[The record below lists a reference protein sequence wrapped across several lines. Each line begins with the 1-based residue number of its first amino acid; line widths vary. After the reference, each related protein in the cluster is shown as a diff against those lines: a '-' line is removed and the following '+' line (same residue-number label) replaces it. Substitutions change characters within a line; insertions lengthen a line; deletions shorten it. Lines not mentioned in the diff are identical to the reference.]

1 MSVPVEVRP
10 PRLAVFGAAPDT
22 PNMGVS
28 ALYASILHSI
38 GSVLCPVDFVVFD
51 NGLGAGREGQPAPSD
66 VLTGVTIIRHGA
78 RVGRRYYLPENLR
91 FMAFAAR
98 LGSVGPLLNRAI
110 RLIDSCDAVLDI
122 SGGDSFS
129 DIYGRSRFN
138 LTYLPKAIAIARGKP
153 LLLLPQTYGPFQRE
167 DVRRSAKTVLGG
179 AAMAWA
185 RDDRSFEVMKELLGR
200 SFDPERHQC
209 GLDMAFGLPAMR
221 PESGLDAPLKQ
232 WLADGDFCQ
241 PLVGFNISGLIYNDP
256 ASASRQ
262 YKLKADYRR
271 AVIDFLSGLLART
284 RARIVLIPHVMDRPG
299 HYESDL
305 AACHEVAKAIPG
317 AASRLCVAPENL
329 DQSEVK
335 WLISQMQWFCGTRM
349 HSTIAALS
357 SAVPTAAIAYS
368 DKTLGVFETCGQG
381 AHVWD
386 PRFLNTSEIVAGLW
400 ESFLSRSAT
409 AAQLLSSQ
417 QGLQASLDSQ
427 TSTIVHFL
435 REAVVRSRTLKS
447 KCRRSHNSATYSD
460 TGFQ

>member
-1 MSVPVEVRP
+1 MSVLLEARP
-10 PRLAVFGAAPDT
+10 PRVAVFGAAPDT

-51 NGLGAGREGQPAPSD
+51 NGLGADREEQPLPLGLAK
-66 VLTGVTIIRHGA
+66 GVSITRHGA

-91 FMAFAAR
+91 FMAFAAAM
-98 LGSVGPLLNRAI
+98 GSVGPSLNRAI
-110 RLIDSCDAVLDI
+110 GLIDSCDAVLDI

-129 DIYGRSRFN
+129 DIYGRSRFS
-138 LTYLPKAIAIARGKP
+138 LIHLPKAIAIARKKP
-153 LLLLPQTYGPFQRE
+153 LLLLPQTYGPFQSA
-167 DVRRSAKTVLGG
+167 DVRRSAKTVLSG

-200 SFDPERHQC
+200 GFDPDRHQC
-209 GLDMAFGLPAMR
+209 GIDMAFGLPATR
-221 PESGLDAPLKQ
+221 PAGGFGAPLEQ
-232 WLADGDFCQ
+232 WLADRNVFE

-262 YKLKADYRR
+262 YKLTADYRQ

-284 RARIVLIPHVMDRPG
+284 RARVVLIPHVMDRPG

-305 AACHEVAKAIPG
+305 AACHEVARALPG
-317 AASRLCVAPENL
+317 GESRLCVAAGNF

-335 WLISQMQWFCGTRM
+335 WLISRMDWFCGTRM

-357 SAVPTAAIAYS
+357 SGVPTAAIAYS
-368 DKTLGVFETCGQG
+368 DKTLGVFESCGQG

-386 PRFLNTSEIVAGLW
+386 PRSLRTPEIVAGLW
-400 ESFLSRSAT
+400 ESFLSRSA
-409 AAQLLSSQ
+409 AAEQLLQSQ
-417 QGLQASLDSQ
+417 QGLQARLESQ
-427 TSTIVHFL
+427 TGAIVRFL
-435 REAVVRSRTLKS
+435 RAAAA
-447 KCRRSHNSATYSD
+447 RRLHPAL
-460 TGFQ
+460 G